1 MSMKYLDITGVGI
14 EFDTNGTK
22 FRALQNVNLK
32 MNKGEFISLIGH
44 SGCGKSTVLNIVAGL
59 YRATEGGVVLE
70 GTEVTD
76 PGPDRAVVFQNHSLM
91 PWLSVY
97 ENVALAVN
105 QVFRRSK
112 SRAERREW
120 IEHNLRLVNM
130 EHAMDKL
137 PGEISGGM
145 KQRVGIARCLAMQP
159 RVLLMD
165 EPFGALDALTRAQLQ
180 DSLMSIQAE
189 LGNTV
194 MMITHDVDE
203 AVLLSDR
210 IVMMTNG
217 PAATIGQILPV
228 ELARPRDRL
237 AEDTEFVHL
246 RQQVL
251 EFLYAKQASSTRVG
265 SATEADSGALASAP
279 RLASVAGKDAVG
291 DEGSG
296 SEAA

>member
-1 MSMKYLDITGVGI
+1 MVMKYLDITGVGI

-32 MNKGEFISLIGH
+32 LDQGEFVSLIGH

-59 YRATEGGVVLE
+59 HQATEGGVVLE
-70 GTEVTD
+70 GTQVTD

-97 ENVALAVN
+97 ENVELAVN
-105 QVFRRSK
+105 QVFKKTKSK
-112 SRAERREW
+112 AERREW
-120 IEHNLRLVNM
+120 IEHNLQLVNM
-130 EHAMDKL
+130 DHAQNKL

-159 RVLLMD
+159 KVLLMD
-165 EPFGALDALTRAQLQ
+165 EPFGALDALTRAHLQ

-194 MMITHDVDE
+194 IMITHDVDE

-217 PAATIGQILPV
+217 PAATIGEILPV
-228 ELARPRDRL
+228 NLPRPRDRL
-237 AEDTEFVHL
+237 ALAEDPKFVHL

-251 EFLYAKQASSTRVG
+251 EFLYAKHSNPADKEKNDTAEVAAVLEPMPSTNL
-265 SATEADSGALASAP
+265 SANTEDSNETEAA
-279 RLASVAGKDAVG
+279 
-291 DEGSG
+291 
-296 SEAA
+296 